1 METLVTERNGRIF
14 LTQQARVV
22 DSSEEVAEDYAAA
35 VDDWEVGKSSPFVKW
50 ISGSYVESDNPNSNK
65 QFWSSADLE
74 FGEYSIKYAP
84 LNMLHKVARP
94 IGFYLATKRSFYSE
108 AQNDTSKKK
117 KDGPFKIEALSG
129 MWSHIF
135 PFESALVDQANM
147 KGLLF
152 YSMECRSE
160 NIICAGDNG
169 CGETFEYA
177 DADNHCTHLKERT
190 SIRHLVKPTFRGGAL
205 IIPPVKPGWKDANAS
220 IMADAVADE
229 ARKYAEETERVYASA
244 KADGSDLTPGDW
256 EALMGSI
263 VQLAS

>member
-22 DSSEEVAEDYAAA
+22 SSSDDVDEDYAAA
-35 VDDWEVGKSSPFVKW
+35 VDDWEIGKSSPYVKW

-65 QFWSSADLE
+65 QFWTAADLE

-84 LNMLHKVARP
+84 LNMLHKVQRP
-94 IGFYLATKRSFYSE
+94 IGFYLATKKSFYTE
-108 AQNDTSKKK
+108 EQNDSSKKK
-117 KDGPFKIEALSG
+117 EGPFKIEALSG

-135 PFESALVDQANM
+135 PFESALVDQAHQKN
-147 KGLLF
+147 LLF
-152 YSMECRSE
+152 YSMECRSKE
-160 NIICAGDNG
+160 ITCAGSNG
-169 CGETFEYA
+169 CGQTFGYA
-177 DADNHCTHLKERT
+177 DVANHCTHLKERT
-190 SIRHLVKPTFRGGAL
+190 SVRHLVKPTFRGGAL
-205 IIPPVKPGWKDANAS
+205 IIPPVQPGWKDASAE

-244 KADGSDLTPGDW
+244 QATGAELSPGDW

-263 VQLAS
+263 LQLAS